1 MWYPGVLEMRSYKP
15 LTLEKGMLFTGNEY
29 NPVWALLKVPNMPA
43 EEFFEENGYPVEPYI
58 FDPVN
63 GEELVQPHQ
72 IGWMLDVDCNDDGED
87 EECLRDI
94 TTKDLCSIILE
105 GGDIEIEIEEI
116 GREIDVL
123 FDEGRAVIKFSP
135 DGDTSQVL

>member
-29 NPVWALLKVPNMPA
+29 NPVWALLKVPNIPA

-58 FDPVN
+58 FDPIN

-72 IGWMLDVDCNDDGED
+72 IGWILDIDDEG
-87 EECLRDI
+87 EECVRDV
-94 TTKDLCSIILE
+94 TAKDLCSIILE
-105 GGDIEIEIEEI
+105 GGSIEIEIEEI
-116 GREIDVL
+116 GRDVEVL
-123 FDEGRAVIKFSP
+123 FDEGKAVIKFSP
-135 DGDTSQVL
+135 DDISQVF

>member
-29 NPVWALLKVPNMPA
+29 NPVWALLKVPNIPA

-58 FDPVN
+58 FDPIN

-72 IGWMLDVDCNDDGED
+72 IGWILDIDDEG
-87 EECLRDI
+87 EECVRDV
-94 TTKDLCSIILE
+94 TAKDLCSIILE
-105 GGDIEIEIEEI
+105 GGSVEIEIEEI
-116 GREIDVL
+116 GRDVEVL
-123 FDEGRAVIKFSP
+123 FDEGKAVIKFSP
-135 DGDTSQVL
+135 DDISQVF

>member
-29 NPVWALLKVPNMPA
+29 NPVWPLLKVPNEPA
-43 EEFFEENGYPVEPYI
+43 EKFFEMYGYPVEPHI

-72 IGWMLDVDCNDDGED
+72 IGWILDVDDEG

-94 TTKDLCSIILE
+94 TAKDLCSIILE
-105 GGDIEIEIEEI
+105 DGAIEIEIEEQ
-116 GREIDVL
+116 GKEIDLL
-123 FDEGRAVIKFSP
+123 FDDNKIVIKFTP
-135 DGDTSQVL
+135 DGDFLSQVL

>member
-1 MWYPGVLEMRSYKP
+1 MWYPAVLMCKSYKP

-29 NPVWALLKVPNMPA
+29 NPVWPLLKVPNEPA
-43 EEFFEENGYPVEPYI
+43 EKFFEVYGYPVEPHI

-72 IGWMLDVDCNDDGED
+72 IGWVLDVDDEG

-94 TTKDLCSIILE
+94 TAKDLCSIILE
-105 GGDIEIEIEEI
+105 DGAIEIEIEEQ
-116 GREIDVL
+116 GKEIDLL
-123 FDEGRAVIKFSP
+123 FDDDKIVIKFTP
-135 DGDTSQVL
+135 DGDFLSQVL

>member
-29 NPVWALLKVPNMPA
+29 NPVWALLKVPNIPA

-58 FDPVN
+58 FDPIN

-72 IGWMLDVDCNDDGED
+72 IGWILDIDDEG
-87 EECLRDI
+87 EECVRDV
-94 TTKDLCSIILE
+94 TAKDLCSIILE
-105 GGDIEIEIEEI
+105 GGSIEIHAIVTGKQI
-116 GREIDVL
+116 GRAHV
-123 FDEGRAVIKFSP
+123 
-135 DGDTSQVL
+135 